1 MSRSMKKNIFT
12 GLIMAL
18 LFASA
23 GYLYAQEPL
32 ITNIGNRTSF
42 NLNGVWK
49 YIVDPY
55 QTGYYDYRREVR
67 DQQSDPGKSES
78 LFLGYKAQDPSER
91 VEYDFD
97 KADNILV
104 PRDWNSQKEKLFYY
118 EGSVWYYKAF
128 DYDLKANENR
138 QFIYF
143 GAANYEADVYLNG
156 KKLGKHIGGF
166 TPFNYEI
173 TGKLNTRGNFI
184 IVKVDN
190 TRGLE
195 KVPTINTDWW
205 NYGGLTRDVKI
216 IEVTSTFVQDYYIQ
230 LADND
235 TKNIEVSVILNGKK
249 KAGQTI
255 TIEIPEADITAK
267 CTTDSEGKAK
277 TIIPAKNLKLWSP
290 EDPYLYEVTL
300 THNNEILTDE
310 IGFRTIQTQGK
321 DILLNGKSVFLRGI
335 CIHEENGIRG
345 GRAYSR
351 EDAQMLLGWAKELGC
366 NFVRL
371 AHYPH
376 NENMTR
382 VADELGMMVWSEVPV
397 YWTIQWT
404 NQETFS
410 NAHNQLTDMITRDK
424 NRASVIV
431 WSMANETPVSA
442 DRTEFLIS
450 MIKTTRQM
458 DPVRLVSAALERH
471 TKPGTTNTQVIEDP
485 LQEYV
490 DIIAFNQYIGW
501 YDGLPEKCNT
511 AEFDIQYDKPVIISE
526 FGGGALQGN
535 HGAKDARWTEE
546 YQEDLFTETLK
557 MLEKIPQLRG
567 VTPWILADFRS
578 PRRVLSGIQDG
589 WNRKGLI
596 SETGDKKKAFFV
608 LQDYY
613 KFKKAEYDTE
623 QK

>member
-1 MSRSMKKNIFT
+1 MKRFSYT
-12 GLIMAL
+12 GLLMLIML
-18 LFASA
+18 ASKSYSF
-23 GYLYAQEPL
+23 GQEPQ
-32 ITNIGNRTSF
+32 IINIENRASLT
-42 NLNGVWK
+42 LNGIWK
-49 YIVDPY
+49 YVVDPY

-67 DQQSDPGKSES
+67 DQQSNPSNSES
-78 LFLGYKAQDPSER
+78 LFLGYKPQNPSER
-91 VEYDFD
+91 VEYDFE
-97 KADNILV
+97 KSDNILV

-128 DYDLKANENR
+128 DYAGASNGNR

-166 TPFNYEI
+166 TPFNFEI
-173 TGKLNTRGNFI
+173 TGKLNPTGNFV

-216 IEVTSTFVQDYYIQ
+216 VEVAGTFIQDYYIQ
-230 LADND
+230 LAPND
-235 TKNIEVSVILNGKK
+235 SKNIEVSVTINGAK
-249 KAGQTI
+249 KANQTV
-255 TIEIPEADITAK
+255 TIEIPGANINAK

-277 TIIPAKNLKLWSP
+277 TTIAAKNLKLWSP
-290 EDPYLYEVTL
+290 DNPYLYEVIL
-300 THNNEILTDE
+300 THDKNILTDKV
-310 IGFRTIQTQGK
+310 GFRTLQTQGK
-321 DILLNGKSVFLRGI
+321 EILVNGKPVFLRGI
-335 CIHEENGIRG
+335 SIHEENGIRG

-351 EDAQMLLGWAKELGC
+351 EDAVMLLGWAKELGC

-376 NENMTR
+376 NENMAR
-382 VADELGMMVWSEVPV
+382 VADELGIMVWSEVPV
-397 YWTIQWT
+397 YWTIQWKNPDT
-404 NQETFS
+404 YN

-424 NRASVIV
+424 NRASVII
-431 WSMANETPVSA
+431 WSMANETPVST
-442 DRTEFLIS
+442 DRTEFLKS

-471 TKPGTTNTQVIEDP
+471 TKAGSVNTQVIEDP

-501 YDGLPEKCNT
+501 YDGLPEKCKT
-511 AEFDIQYDKPVIISE
+511 AEFEIKYDKPVMVSE
-526 FGGGALQGN
+526 FGGDALQGN
-535 HGAKDARWTEE
+535 HGSKDARWTEE
-546 YQEDLFTETLK
+546 FQEDLYVETLK
-557 MLEKIPQLRG
+557 MLDKIPQLRG
-567 VTPWILADFRS
+567 ITPWILADFRS
-578 PRRVLSGIQDG
+578 PRRVLPNIQDS

-608 LQDYY
+608 LQDFY
-613 KFKKAEYDTE
+613 KMKKVEYD
-623 QK
+623 KN

>member
-1 MSRSMKKNIFT
+1 
-12 GLIMAL
+12 MAV

-23 GYLYAQEPL
+23 GYSYAQEPL
-32 ITNIGNRTSF
+32 ITNTGNRTSF

-49 YIVDPY
+49 YVVDPY

-67 DQQSDPGKSES
+67 DQQTDPSKSES
-78 LFLGYKAQDPSER
+78 LFLGYQPQDPSER
-91 VEYDFD
+91 VEYNFE
-97 KADNILV
+97 KSDNILV

-128 DYDLKANENR
+128 DYDLKANGNR

-166 TPFNYEI
+166 TPFNFEV
-173 TGKLNTRGNFI
+173 TGKLNPKGNFV

-205 NYGGLTRDVKI
+205 NYGGLTREVKI
-216 IEVTSTFVQDYYIQ
+216 VDVAGTFIQDFYIQ

-235 TKNIEVSVILNGKK
+235 PKNIEVSVILNGSE
-249 KAGQTI
+249 KANQQV
-255 TIEIPEADITAK
+255 TIEIPEVNLKAS
-267 CTTDSEGKAK
+267 CTSDSEGKAK
-277 TIIPAKNLKLWSP
+277 TTISAKNLKLWSP
-290 EDPYLYEVTL
+290 ENPYLYEVKL
-300 THNNEILTDE
+300 THNNEVLTDK

-335 CIHEENGIRG
+335 CIHEENGVRG

-382 VADELGMMVWSEVPV
+382 VADEMGLMVWSEVPV
-397 YWTIQWT
+397 YWTIQW
-404 NQETFS
+404 NNPETYS
-410 NAHNQLTDMITRDK
+410 NANKQLTEMITRDK
-424 NRASVIV
+424 NRASVII

-442 DRTEFLIS
+442 ERTDFIKK
-450 MIKTTRQM
+450 MIETTREM

-471 TKPGTTNTQVIEDP
+471 TKPGTQNTQFVEDP

-501 YDGLPEKCNT
+501 YDGLPEKCKT
-511 AEFDIQYDKPVIISE
+511 AEFEFRLDKPVLISE
-526 FGGGALQGN
+526 FGGDALQGN
-535 HGAKDARWTEE
+535 HGSKDARWTEE
-546 YQEDLFTETLK
+546 FQEDLYRETLK
-557 MLEKIPQLRG
+557 MLDKIPQLRG

-578 PRRVLSGIQDG
+578 PCRVLPDIQDG
-589 WNRKGLI
+589 WNRKGLV

-608 LQDYY
+608 LQEYY
-613 KFKKAEYDTE
+613 KTKQKEYD
-623 QK
+623 KK